1 MNANDY
7 GTLLRFFITLGL
19 LWAFA
24 VFLWRRH
31 AVEKFRQDMFS
42 LRDSLFDL
50 ADANRESEFTFGTPA
65 YEEFRNELNGI
76 IRFAHRISFA
86 RAMLFHNSR
95 RVFLPQLATS
105 RIVRRSWAIIVG
117 IEDERLRTALSA
129 RVRAMNWKIVK
140 FMMKTS
146 PFCLF
151 VAAVVIFRAVVQVI
165 LALQA
170 LRPTTQPQPCR
181 ITSPVSI
188 RQRAQVEIKKRAA
201 HRLRAAHEAVW
212 VESRE
217 LSDAGNLSP
226 C

>member
-1 MNANDY
+1 MNVEDY
-7 GTLLRFFITLGL
+7 AVLFRFVISVGL
-19 LWAFA
+19 FWGFA

-50 ADANRESEFTFGTPA
+50 ADDNRESEFTFGTPA
-65 YEEFRNELNGI
+65 YEEFRNELNSV

-86 RAMLFHNSR
+86 RAMLFHNAR
-95 RVFLPQLATS
+95 RILLPQLATS

-117 IEDERLRTALSA
+117 IEDENLRTELSA

-146 PFCLF
+146 PLCL
-151 VAAVVIFRAVVQVI
+151 VLAGLVIGRVVLSVLLDRTASRPVVQ
-165 LALQA
+165 QN
-170 LRPTTQPQPCR
+170 CR
-181 ITSPVSI
+181 ASSPVLV
-188 RQRAQVEIKKRAA
+188 RQRAHLEIKKRAA
-201 HRLRAAHEAVW
+201 HRMRAAHEAVW

-217 LSDAGNLSP
+217 LSGSGNLAP

>member
-1 MNANDY
+1 MNVEDY
-7 GTLLRFFITLGL
+7 AILFRLVISIGL
-19 LWAFA
+19 FWAFA

-50 ADANRESEFTFGTPA
+50 AAANRESEFTFGTPA
-65 YEEFRNELNGI
+65 YEEFRNELNGV

-86 RAMLFHNSR
+86 RAMLFHNAR
-95 RVFLPQLATS
+95 RLLLPQLATG

-117 IEDERLRTALSA
+117 IQDEHLRTELSM

-146 PFCLF
+146 PFCLAF
-151 VAAVVIFRAVVQVI
+151 AAIIIVGTIVKLLLKRTASRRVA
-165 LALQA
+165 
-170 LRPTTQPQPCR
+170 TGPCR
-181 ITSPVSI
+181 VSSPATV
-188 RQRAQVEIKKRAA
+188 RRHAHLEIKKRAA
-201 HRLRAAHEAVW
+201 HRMRAAHEAVW

-217 LSDAGNLSP
+217 LSGSGNLAP